1 MSRSAQPQP
10 EWLQPRR
17 LLPDLLAAAW
27 LLVVATAY
35 LGRHLL
41 DALAYAMMRLSN

>member
-1 MSRSAQPQP
+1 MGQPA
-10 EWLQPRR
+10 WLSPRR
-17 LLPDLLAAAW
+17 LLPDLLAAGW

-41 DALAYAMMRLSN
+41 DAWALAMARLAG

>member
-1 MSRSAQPQP
+1 MAQP
-10 EWLQPRR
+10 EWLSPRR
-17 LLPDLLAAAW
+17 LLPDLLAACW

-41 DALAYAMMRLSN
+41 DALALVSQRLSG